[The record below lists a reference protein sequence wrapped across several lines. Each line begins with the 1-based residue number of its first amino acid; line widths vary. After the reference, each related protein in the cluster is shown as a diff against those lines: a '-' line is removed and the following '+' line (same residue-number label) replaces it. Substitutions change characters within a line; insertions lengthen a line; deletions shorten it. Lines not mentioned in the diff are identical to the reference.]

1 MDHVGPEEVRVLAA
15 DGAVLIGMGVLMITG
30 EFTQLNITIS
40 HWLQSLHLPN
50 LNSDT

>member
-1 MDHVGPEEVRVLAA
+1 VIGAG
-15 DGAVLIGMGVLMITG
+15 GAVLVAMGVLIITG

-40 HWLQSLHLPN
+40 HWLQDLHLPN